1 MMILLFEFIKAL
13 IIFFLSLLFFK
24 KNFIKYQIHKVCST
38 IVSFLILVIEAKLTK
53 NNTSFLK

>member
-24 KNFIKYQIHKVCST
+24 KNFIKYQIHKVYST
-38 IVSFLILVIEAKLTK
+38 IVSFPILVIEAKVTK